1 MVKDRKKRMLSLVYQ
16 YHRKRPK
23 NVKIMT
29 LCYAF
34 LGVNAIVL
42 TVFSENRKNLDIGI
56 VFFMLSIVSY
66 METEKKR
73 YDDDAVFGSCFIH
86 CIVTIV
92 GAWYYSAWWLMVL
105 YVIEVLIFIYAAS
118 SGT

>member
-1 MVKDRKKRMLSLVYQ
+1 MLCLFRCKCNCINCFFFRGSKK
-16 YHRKRPK
+16 
-23 NVKIMT
+23 
-29 LCYAF
+29 F
-34 LGVNAIVL
+34 
-42 TVFSENRKNLDIGI
+42 DIGI

-92 GAWYYSAWWLMVL
+92 GAWYCSAWWIMAL
-105 YVIEVLIFIYAAS
+105 YIIEVLILIYVAIHEPKAKRKNER
-118 SGT
+118 